1 MSQQTVV
8 NVEEGKSVLYFTSV
22 HCGPCQRIKPVFEEL
37 GKQYNGQIKFYKLEM
52 SENDSIADQLKVT
65 SVPTFFFINKGQIV
79 AKFSGANEQLF
90 KNHVVNLSGL
100 SL

>member
-1 MSQQTVV
+1 MSQHTVV

-52 SENDSIADQLKVT
+52 SENDAIADQLKVT
-65 SVPTFFFINKGQIV
+65 SVPTFFFINKGQILT
-79 AKFSGANEQLF
+79 KFSGANEQLL
-90 KNHVVNLSGL
+90 KNNLTKL
-100 SL
+100 SAL

>member
-1 MSQQTVV
+1 MSQQTTV

-52 SENDSIADQLKVT
+52 SENDAIADQLKVT
-65 SVPTFFFINKGQIV
+65 SVPTFFFINKGQII
-79 AKFSGANEQLF
+79 AKFSGANEQLL
-90 KNHVVNLSGL
+90 KSNLIKL
-100 SL
+100 SVI